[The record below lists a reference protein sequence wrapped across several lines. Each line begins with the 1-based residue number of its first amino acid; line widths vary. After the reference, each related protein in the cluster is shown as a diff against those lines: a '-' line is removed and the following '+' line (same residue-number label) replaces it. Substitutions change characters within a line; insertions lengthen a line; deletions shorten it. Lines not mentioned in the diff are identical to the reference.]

1 MSAERRDGGA
11 SRAATVVELLVEL
24 LVELDGVVARAAVVA
39 GVVVGV
45 VAGAG
50 VGTVVVGVTS
60 ASATVW
66 VIHNPTVPATKAP
79 PLSAATATRDRAA
92 GCRRRRRPGGG
103 VEVPV
108 GEDHGGWTSPALM
121 GPSLIAAPGSNL

>member
-1 MSAERRDGGA
+1 VSAWPLDDEPSWAVVVD
-11 SRAATVVELLVEL
+11 VVELLVVEL
-24 LVELDGVVARAAVVA
+24 LVLDAAVVVGAAVAAVVA
-39 GVVVGV
+39 VVVAV
-45 VAGAG
+45 VE
-50 VGTVVVGVTS
+50 VVTVPS

-66 VIHNPTVPATKAP
+66 PIQRPSVPATNAAP
-79 PLSAATATRDRAA
+79 LRAAVATRDRAA

-121 GPSLIAAPGSNL
+121 GSILTVEPGSNL